1 VPRKNVLEDRVND
14 VRTGSPNAQR
24 ERIIRWDD
32 PLALAEAGRTMSGRE
47 FLDAM
52 LRGELPLTPILIVI
66 DFSLDRIKDGRPKGS
81 ASGAAIRERNQ

>member
-1 VPRKNVLEDRVND
+1 VTTK
-14 VRTGSPNAQR
+14 SPNAQR

-32 PLALAEAGRTMSGRE
+32 ALDRAEAGRTTSGRE

-52 LRGELPLTPILIVI
+52 LCGELPLAPI
-66 DFSLDRIKDGRPKGS
+66 FYPEGS